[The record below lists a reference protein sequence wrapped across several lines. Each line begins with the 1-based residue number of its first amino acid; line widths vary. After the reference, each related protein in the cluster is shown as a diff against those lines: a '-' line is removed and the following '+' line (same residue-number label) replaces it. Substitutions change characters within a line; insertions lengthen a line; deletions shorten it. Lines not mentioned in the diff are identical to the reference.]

1 MTKKHEQSEEAF
13 VSKVVAGEVVAVYC
27 VMESPEMWAF
37 GYSDE
42 MEEVNAAGMASL
54 PLCYLAG

>member
-1 MTKKHEQSEEAF
+1 MRSCEKVS
-13 VSKVVAGEVVAVYC
+13 VSKVVAGELVWVYG

-42 MEEVNAAGMASL
+42 MEEVNAAGMAPL